1 MHLLIFSFF
10 SIVSVFRHLHQHW
23 QRLNKYLASF
33 CDLFV
38 QQCYFAYVKA
48 SFKPDIIGVDP
59 NKRFR
64 DFVQWAR
71 VQSLLSYIYIYIFF
85 FFSYFIS
92 YFSPFTVPLRGKCV
106 TFQTKIRCELS
117 CFWNKSI
124 LIRVYSV
131 NGLRLKLPRKAKHF
145 DSVMISFS
153 SKYILL
159 DALVCSM
166 TVFWLALRAR
176 RNMAQLT
183 KILSDTTHQSV

>member
-1 MHLLIFSFF
+1 MLLRLCLSVIQTWYHWRRSKQA
-10 SIVSVFRHLHQHW
+10 VSWLCSVGTSTISSKL
-23 QRLNKYLASF
+23 
-33 CDLFV
+33 
-38 QQCYFAYVKA
+38 
-48 SFKPDIIGVDP
+48 
-59 NKRFR
+59 
-64 DFVQWAR
+64 
-71 VQSLLSYIYIYIFF
+71 YIYIYIF

>member
-71 VQSLLSYIYIYIFF
+71 VQSLLSYIYIYFF
-85 FFSYFIS
+85 FQLFYFLLFPIYS
-92 YFSPFTVPLRGKCV
+92 PLRGKCV

>member
-85 FFSYFIS
+85 FFQLFYFLLFPI
-92 YFSPFTVPLRGKCV
+92 YSPFARKMRHVPDKDQMWVIVFLEQIHSYQGIFSKR
-106 TFQTKIRCELS
+106 FKIKTS
-117 CFWNKSI
+117 
-124 LIRVYSV
+124 
-131 NGLRLKLPRKAKHF
+131 
-145 DSVMISFS
+145 
-153 SKYILL
+153 
-159 DALVCSM
+159 
-166 TVFWLALRAR
+166 
-176 RNMAQLT
+176 
-183 KILSDTTHQSV
+183 